1 MAKSK
6 SHKVPT
12 NAEQCADAPA
22 TSDVA
27 AWLVRWS
34 LPIVVVALTVA
45 AFFPALQNGFV
56 DWDDDKT
63 ILQNLHYRG
72 FEWAQIRWMLT
83 TFYMGHYQPLSWLT
97 LALDYFLWG
106 LDPFGYHLT
115 SLILHGVNAL
125 IFYFIAIRL
134 LSLASA
140 GAAEIEIRPAA
151 CFAALVFAIHPLRVE
166 SVVWVTERRDVLA
179 GLFFLLTILCY
190 LKGAAATAK
199 APRMRWMASAVIIY
213 GLSLLSKAAGMTLPI
228 VLLALDVYPLRRLGD
243 SAKKWLAPET
253 RKIWLEKIPFF
264 LLALVFGVVALLAQ
278 REAGALLLLENYGIT
293 KRLAQA
299 FFGVFF
305 YLWKTIVPLSLSPI
319 YALPLHLETSDRLL
333 FVFSVVVDL
342 GITAVLVI
350 HRRRWPALLAAWI
363 CYLALLAPV
372 LGFFQAGPQL
382 AADRYTYLSCL
393 GWAMILAGA
402 LLRILHARPD
412 RRDNTQ
418 IVVAAAI
425 VIAMILLSLGALTW
439 QQTQAWRDPLTL
451 WRHAVR
457 IYPGA
462 SKAQN
467 NLANAL
473 VHRGRVVEAIEHYR
487 QALRI
492 DPDYKEGHHNLG
504 LTLAGRGEWEE
515 AMREYRQALR
525 IDPRYKEAHNN
536 LAVVLFYQ
544 ERLEEAIEHYR
555 AAVEIDPGYKV
566 AHNNLGVALGR
577 QNKPAEA
584 IKHFKR
590 ALETDP
596 DYKDAHYNLANALAD
611 RGDTAQAIEH
621 YRAALR
627 IDPGYEEARNNLS
640 VLLEGQRKK

>member
-6 SHKVPT
+6 SHKVAT
-12 NAEQCADAPA
+12 HAEPRADQPA
-22 TSDVA
+22 TSDA
-27 AWLVRWS
+27 AALLVRWS

-56 DWDDDKT
+56 DWDDDRT
-63 ILQNLHYRG
+63 VLQNFHYRG
-72 FEWAQIRWMLT
+72 FEWAQIRWMWT

-106 LDPFGYHLT
+106 MDPFGYHLT
-115 SLILHGVNAL
+115 SLILHAANAL
-125 IFYFIAIRL
+125 IFYFIAVRL
-134 LSLASA
+134 LSLART

-151 CFAALVFAIHPLRVE
+151 CFAALIFAIHPLRVE
-166 SVVWVTERRDVLA
+166 SVVWVTERRDVLS

-190 LKGAAATAK
+190 VKGAAAKTNA
-199 APRMRWMASAVIIY
+199 RLGWMASAMVLY

-228 VLLALDVYPLRRLGD
+228 VLLVLDVYPLGRLGD
-243 SAKKWLAPET
+243 GAKKWLAPET

-278 REAGALLLLENYGIT
+278 REAGALLPLENYGIA
-293 KRLAQA
+293 KRIAQA
-299 FFGVFF
+299 LFGIFF
-305 YLWKTIVPLSLSPI
+305 YLWKTIAPLSLSPI
-319 YALPLHLETSDRLL
+319 YALPLHLETSDWLL

-342 GITAVLVI
+342 GITAVLVVN
-350 HRRRWPALLAAWI
+350 RRRWPQLLAAWI
-363 CYLALLAPV
+363 CYLVLLAPV

-382 AADRYTYLSCL
+382 VADRYTYLSCL
-393 GWAMILAGA
+393 GWAMVSAGA
-402 LLRILHARPD
+402 LLRMLHMWPD
-412 RRDNTQ
+412 RRNHAQTVIAVA
-418 IVVAAAI
+418 IVVAT
-425 VIAMILLSLGALTW
+425 ILLILGALTW
-439 QQTQAWRDPLTL
+439 RQTQVWRDPLTL
-451 WRHAVR
+451 WRYAVR
-457 IYPGA
+457 IYPDA

-473 VHRGRVVEAIEHYR
+473 VRRGRAVEAIEHYR

-492 DPDYKEGHHNLG
+492 DPDYAEGHHNLG
-504 LTLAGRGEWEE
+504 LTLAGRGEMAAAAE
-515 AMREYRQALR
+515 EYRRALG
-525 IDPRYKEAHNN
+525 IDPRYKEAHNS

-555 AAVEIDPGYKV
+555 AALAIDPGYKV

-577 QNKPAEA
+577 RNQPTEA
-584 IKHFKR
+584 IEHFER
-590 ALETDP
+590 ALVIDP
-596 DYKDAHYNLANALAD
+596 DYKEAHYNLANALVD

-627 IDPGYEEARNNLS
+627 IDPGYEQARENLNA
-640 VLLEGQRKK
+640 LLESKGKK